1 MVHGDGTQSRD
12 FTYVGTV
19 TEVIVDAITR
29 GVTHDTPVNL
39 AFGSRTN
46 LLEVIELLRGMID
59 QPLAVEHVANRP
71 GDVPHSQA
79 DNALLRSLFPD
90 VTPVAL
96 DDGLTETVAWMR
108 SAFVEADGGPT
119 ITQTMPVSARSE

>member
-1 MVHGDGTQSRD
+1 MNRSPCTATAPRSRD

-46 LLEVIELLRGMID
+46 LFEVIDNLSGLIGGPLEVD
-59 QPLAVEHVANRP
+59 HVDNRP

-79 DNALLRSLFPD
+79 DNTLLRSLFPE
-90 VTPVAL
+90 VEPVPL
-96 DDGLTETVAWMR
+96 DEGLVATVGWMR
-108 SAFVEADGGPT
+108 GSLAESAEA
-119 ITQTMPVSARSE
+119 R